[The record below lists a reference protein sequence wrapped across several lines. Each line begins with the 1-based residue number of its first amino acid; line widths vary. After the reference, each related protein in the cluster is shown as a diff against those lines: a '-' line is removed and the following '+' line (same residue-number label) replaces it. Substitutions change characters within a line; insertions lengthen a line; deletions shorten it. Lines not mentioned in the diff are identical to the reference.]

1 MTKEQAAALF
11 AKFDA
16 ARIEEDFR
24 NGPKAETVVPEYR
37 HGWIMD
43 EARGSS
49 WNREEATGEKYDADQ
64 GGWAWV

>member
-1 MTKEQAAALF
+1 MTKTEAAALF

-16 ARIEEDFR
+16 AMIAEDFH

-37 HGWIMD
+37 HGWIGGFD
-43 EARGSS
+43 
-49 WNREEATGEKYDADQ
+49 REMATGEKHDASQ